1 MKGLLEDGEIL
12 LGDGRRFIS
21 SKSQIYAGL
30 TDDQL
35 PDNVHRIHDDFRV
48 ISLANRP
55 GYPFLGND
63 FFAEM
68 GDVFACHAIDNPDQ
82 SSEMDMLRSYAPDLD
97 VNTIMSLSTAF
108 MDLRAM
114 QDTGEL
120 LYPYVSR
127 QSFASVTRSAIT

>member
-1 MKGLLEDGEIL
+1 
-12 LGDGRRFIS
+12 
-21 SKSQIYAGL
+21 
-30 TDDQL
+30 
-35 PDNVHRIHDDFRV
+35 
-48 ISLANRP
+48 
-55 GYPFLGND
+55 
-63 FFAEM
+63 M

-97 VNTIMSLSTAF
+97 MNTIMSLSTAF